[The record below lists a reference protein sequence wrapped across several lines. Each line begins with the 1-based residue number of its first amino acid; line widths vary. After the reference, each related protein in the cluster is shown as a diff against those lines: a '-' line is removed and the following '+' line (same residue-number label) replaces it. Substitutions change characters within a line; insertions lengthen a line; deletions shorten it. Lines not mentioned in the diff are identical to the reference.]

1 MSVVAELKKKEDY
14 YFDPST
20 PLAPKAPNPLEE
32 KQPEIV
38 TFPKKKAQRISR
50 LEKVIVGFL
59 VLGIIVLAFST
70 IYMRN
75 EITKV
80 QENTIA
86 VQQNIQQKQ
95 KNIDQLQQEKTELSA
110 AERIKA
116 VAEKL
121 GLTLHE
127 DNIRNVK

>member
-1 MSVVAELKKKEDY
+1 MAELKKSEEY
-14 YFDPST
+14 YFDVQT
-20 PLAPKAPNPLEE
+20 PLAPETPSTPE

-50 LEKVIVGFL
+50 LEKVVLSFL
-59 VLGIIVLAFST
+59 VLGVVTLAFST

-75 EITKV
+75 EITRV
-80 QENTIA
+80 QENTISL
-86 VQQNIQQKQ
+86 QQTINQKQ

-116 VAEKL
+116 IAEKL